1 MAQASGTYNRVMS
14 VAKSDTVNF
23 DGSTYAANAATKAIP
38 ADAIVVDTAG
48 NVVVVFENGGTALM
62 HAVAGVIIP
71 VKCIR
76 INSTSTT
83 AAGLSALY
91 QV

>member
-1 MAQASGTYNRVMS
+1 MAQASGMYNRV
-14 VAKSDTVNF
+14 VPVTKSDTVNF

-38 ADAIVVDTAG
+38 ADAIAVDTAG
-48 NVVVVFENGGTALM
+48 NVIVVFENGATTSM
-62 HAVAGVIIP
+62 HAPQGAILP

-76 INSTSTT
+76 INSTLTT
-83 AAGLSALY
+83 ATGLNALY

>member
-1 MAQASGTYNRVMS
+1 MAQASGTYNRV
-14 VAKSDTVNF
+14 VLVTKSDTVNF

-38 ADAIVVDTAG
+38 ADAIAVDTAG
-48 NVVVVFENGGTALM
+48 NVIVVFENGSTALM
-62 HAVAGVIIP
+62 HAAAGAIVP

-83 AAGLSALY
+83 ATGLNALY

>member
-1 MAQASGTYNRVMS
+1 MAQASGTYNRVVL

-48 NVVVVFENGGTALM
+48 NVIVVFENGGTALM

>member
-48 NVVVVFENGGTALM
+48 NVIVVFENGGTALM

>member
-1 MAQASGTYNRVMS
+1 MAQASGTYNRVVL

-38 ADAIVVDTAG
+38 ADAIAVDTAG
-48 NVVVVFENGGTALM
+48 NVVVVFENGSTALM
-62 HAVAGVIIP
+62 HAAAGVILP

-83 AAGLSALY
+83 ATGLNALY

>member
-14 VAKSDTVNF
+14 VTKSDTVNF

>member
-14 VAKSDTVNF
+14 VTKSDTVNF

-48 NVVVVFENGGTALM
+48 NVIVVFENGNTALM

>member
-1 MAQASGTYNRVMS
+1 MAQASGTYNRVVL

-38 ADAIVVDTAG
+38 ADAIAVDTAG

-83 AAGLSALY
+83 ATGLNALY

>member
-14 VAKSDTVNF
+14 VTKSDTVNF

-38 ADAIVVDTAG
+38 ADAIAVDTAG

>member
-1 MAQASGTYNRVMS
+1 MAQASGTYNRVML
-14 VAKSDTVNF
+14 VTKSDTVNF

-38 ADAIVVDTAG
+38 ADAIAVDTAG

>member
-1 MAQASGTYNRVMS
+1 MAQASGTYNRVVS

-48 NVVVVFENGGTALM
+48 NVIVVFENGGTALM

>member
-1 MAQASGTYNRVMS
+1 MAQASGTYNRV
-14 VAKSDTVNF
+14 VLVTKSDTVNF

-38 ADAIVVDTAG
+38 ADAIAVDTAG

-62 HAVAGVIIP
+62 HAAAGAIIP

-83 AAGLSALY
+83 ATGLNALY

>member
-14 VAKSDTVNF
+14 VTKSDTVNF

-48 NVVVVFENGGTALM
+48 NVIVVFENGGTALM

>member
-23 DGSTYAANAATKAIP
+23 DGSTYAANASTKAIP

-48 NVVVVFENGGTALM
+48 NVIVVFENGGTALM